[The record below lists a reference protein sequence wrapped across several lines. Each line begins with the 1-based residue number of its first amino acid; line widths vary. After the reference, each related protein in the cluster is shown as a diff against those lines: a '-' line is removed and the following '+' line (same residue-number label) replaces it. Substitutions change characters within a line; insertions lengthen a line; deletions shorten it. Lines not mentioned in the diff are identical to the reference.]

1 MDAGRFF
8 IFPVG
13 DENKNVVQAHEA
25 FIQTHLLN
33 RSGERRGRLERGYG
47 HGESLFLKQIW
58 WTLLGSFEDLHPEY
72 EVLDWLG
79 RSYFADLAWLPG
91 YVKLLIEIKGYA
103 SHVRDMDRRKFCNEL
118 NRETFLHAM
127 GYQVISFA
135 YDDVEQRPELCIA
148 LLRMV
153 LARYQPSQTPVQ
165 RAHMAEKEVL
175 RLAVQR
181 AEPIRPKD
189 VELHFDIDHRTAV
202 MMLKNLC
209 SKGMLTPSYSGKG
222 QRIVKYA
229 IASGGLLANIE

>member
-1 MDAGRFF
+1 MN
-8 IFPVG
+8 IT
-13 DENKNVVQAHEA
+13 EAHEA
-25 FIQTHLLN
+25 FIRAHVDN
-33 RSGERRGRLERGYG
+33 RSGERRGRLGRGHG

-58 WTLLGSFEDLHPEY
+58 WILRGNFDDLHPEY
-72 EVLDWLG
+72 EVLDWRG

-91 YVKLLIEIKGYA
+91 FVKLLIEIKGYA
-103 SHVRDMDRRKFCNEL
+103 SHVRDLDRQKFCNEL

-153 LARYQPSQTPVQ
+153 LARYQASPTPVL

-175 RLAVQR
+175 RLAVQL

-202 MMLKNLC
+202 MMLKKLC
-209 SKGMLTPSYSGKG
+209 SKGMLTPTFSGKG
-222 QRIVKYA
+222 QRVGKYTLVG
-229 IASGGLLANIE
+229 GGLLVNIE